1 MERQKSRRRA
11 NAHGTTIQRHEEQS
25 AADYSTVLRVT
36 AICSAFMLFCIYFV
50 PRIIFALTFGHWVA

>member
-1 MERQKSRRRA
+1 MDKQKSRRRA
-11 NAHGTTIQRHEEQS
+11 NAHGETARISKEQS

-36 AICSAFMLFCIYFV
+36 AICSAFMLLCIYFV